1 MTDNYNLIAEQ
12 ENTTV
17 MAHYEALPREERGY
31 ESEAALEEAFIHQL
45 TQQGYERVNITS
57 EAALIEN
64 LRRQIDRLNGL
75 TLSDAEWKQLF
86 QKEIASPQMTIE
98 DKTERIQRKEIVN
111 ITMDDGSSQ
120 NIRLIDKRNIH
131 NNHLQVLNQYVPEG
145 GSHENRYDVTILV
158 NGLPL
163 VHCELKRRGVP
174 LKEAFNQI
182 NRYERDSFWS
192 GSGLYDY
199 VQIFLISNGTETK
212 YYSNTT
218 RFAHVAEVLKQKRRI
233 KTQSQSFE
241 FTSYWADAE
250 NNLILDIRDF
260 TRTFLAKASLLNVL
274 TKYCVFTVDKN
285 LMVMRPYQIAATE
298 RILLRIRQAT
308 LNKWQG
314 SIKAGGYIWHTTGS
328 GKTLTSFKTAQL
340 AAELP
345 DIDKVLFVVD
355 RKDLDYQTMKEY
367 DNFEKGCAN
376 SNTSSNIL
384 QKQLNDATASK
395 KIIITTIQKLS
406 TLLKKKKEIKCA
418 DGNVVMI
425 FDECHRS
432 QFGDMHVAITKAFKK
447 YYIFGF
453 TGTPIFAKNAGAGKF
468 ANLRTTAQA
477 FGGEPDEQGKP
488 TRPLHAY
495 TIIDAIR
502 DKNVLQFKVDY
513 IQTVKAKDNIDDKKV
528 WGIDTDEALHSPQR
542 IANNVKYILEHYDR
556 KTKQQERYSYSVIT
570 NVVDVVR
577 SSKTQEEKQKMKLGG
592 FNSILCVDAIPTA
605 IQYYREFQKQQESM
619 PESQRLRI
627 ATIFTYST
635 NEAEDEMG
643 TFGDEDPAGSEQLDA
658 TSRDFLDNV
667 AIKEYNSIFNTKYST
682 DSEKFQNYY
691 KDLSLR
697 MKNREV
703 DLLIVVSM
711 FLTGFD
717 AKTLN
722 TLWVDKNL
730 KMHGLLQAYS
740 RTNRILNSIKDCGNI
755 VCFRNLEDATNE
767 SFALFGDKDA
777 AGVVL
782 MRPFKDYYFGF
793 EDDKGKHVFGYKEIA
808 EMLLGNYPLPIN
820 PMDFTDEQKK
830 EFVKLFGGML
840 KMQNLLS
847 AFDEFTPEKQIV
859 SDFDRQDYLSWY
871 INLHDEM
878 RQKPGEEKDSINDD
892 LIFEM
897 ELVKQIQ
904 INIPFILQLVKQY
917 HDDNCQDKTIIA
929 KIQKAIDS
937 SPDMRDKKDLIMA
950 FIDKMTPTPA
960 GGDIVGDWDEYVE
973 KQRDAELSA
982 IIREEGLK
990 VKETRAFVN
999 QSLADG
1005 YVTSTG
1011 LAITKVLPPMPVF
1024 GKGAANREQKKKT
1037 VLEKLTA
1044 FFNKYFTL
1052 SSAPVAVETLQPLK
1066 LDNVEND
1073 DDVRNLIF
1081 NRLTMN
1087 ADTTDYELKRE
1098 VMEEYGQ
1105 RYPDMKDQDWQRII
1119 ADYTP
1124 MVREASKPR
1133 IISMGF
1139 DKAAED
1145 SLPLI
1150 PDE

>member
-1 MTDNYNLIAEQ
+1 MDKYNLIAEQ
-12 ENTTV
+12 EHSTV
-17 MAHYEALPREERGY
+17 MAHYDALPREEGAY
-31 ESEAALEEAFIHQL
+31 QSEAALEESFIRQL
-45 TQQGYERVNITS
+45 KEQGYERVNITT
-57 EAALIEN
+57 EADLTEN
-64 LRRQIDRLNGL
+64 LREQICRLNGL
-75 TLSDAEWKQLF
+75 TLSDGEWKRLF
-86 QKEIASPQMTIE
+86 EKEIASPQMTIE

-120 NIRLIDKRNIH
+120 NIKLIDKRNIH

-145 GSHENRYDVTILV
+145 GNHANRYDVTILV

-192 GSGLYDY
+192 GCGLYDY
-199 VQIFLISNGTETK
+199 VQVFLISNGTETK

-218 RFAHVAEVLKQKRRI
+218 RFAHVAEMNKQRRRI
-233 KTQSQSFE
+233 KTQSLSFE

-260 TRTFLAKASLLNVL
+260 TRTFLAKTTLLNVL

-314 SIKAGGYIWHTTGS
+314 SIRAGGYIWHTTGS

-345 DIDKVLFVVD
+345 YVDKVLFVVD

-376 SNTSSNIL
+376 SNTNSNIL
-384 QKQLNDATASK
+384 QKQLNDSTAEK
-395 KIIITTIQKLS
+395 RIIITTIQKLS
-406 TLLKKKKEIKCA
+406 SLLRKKKEIKCA

-432 QFGDMHVAITKAFKK
+432 QFGEMHVDIVKAFKK

-453 TGTPIFAKNAGAGKF
+453 TGTPIFAKNAGIGKF

-477 FGGEPDEQGKP
+477 FGGELDEDGKP
-488 TRPLHAY
+488 TRPLHTY

-502 DKNVLQFKVDY
+502 DKNVLKFKVDY
-513 IQTVKAKDNIDDKKV
+513 IKTVKAKDDIADKKV

-542 IANNVKYILEHYDR
+542 IANNVRYILEHYGQ
-556 KTKQQERYSYSVIT
+556 KTKQTERYSYSVIK
-570 NVVDVVR
+570 NVVDVAK
-577 SSKTQEEKQKMKLGG
+577 SNKTQEEKQKVRLEG
-592 FNSILCVDAIPTA
+592 FNSIFCVDAIPTA
-605 IQYYREFQKQQESM
+605 IQYYKEFQRQQADL
-619 PESQRLRI
+619 PEAQRLRI
-627 ATIFTYST
+627 ATIFTYAA
-635 NEAEDEMG
+635 NEGEDETG

-667 AIKEYNSIFNTKYST
+667 AIKEYNSMFNTKYST

-755 VCFRNLEDATNE
+755 VCFRNLEEATNE

-782 MRPFKDYYFGF
+782 MRPFKDYYFGY
-793 EDDKGKHVFGYKEIA
+793 EDEKGKHVFGYKEIA
-808 EMLLGNYPLPIN
+808 EMLTENFPLPIN
-820 PMDFTDEQKK
+820 PMNFTDEEKK
-830 EFVKLFGGML
+830 EFVKLFGGLL

-847 AFDEFTPEKQIV
+847 VFDEFTEDKQIV
-859 SDFDRQDYLSWY
+859 SDFDRQDYQTWY
-871 INLHDEM
+871 INLHEEM
-878 RQKPGEEKDSINDD
+878 RKNTGGEKDNIEDD

-904 INIPFILQLVKQY
+904 INIPYILQLIQQY
-917 HDDNCQDKTIIA
+917 HDENCQDKTIIA
-929 KIQKAIDS
+929 KIQKAIGS
-937 SPDMRDKKDLIMA
+937 SPDLRDKKDLIMA
-950 FIDKMTPTPA
+950 FIEKMTPTPP
-960 GGDIVGDWDEYVE
+960 GSDIESNWDEYVE
-973 KQRDAELSA
+973 LQRDAELSA

-990 VKETRAFVN
+990 AKETRAFMN

-1005 YVTSTG
+1005 YVTTTG

-1052 SSAPVAVETLQPLK
+1052 SSAPVAAETLQPLK

-1139 DKAAED
+1139 DKAAEK
-1145 SLPLI
+1145 
-1150 PDE
+1150 DEK

>member
-1 MTDNYNLIAEQ
+1 MDKYNVIAEQ
-12 ENTTV
+12 EHTTV
-17 MAHYEALPREERGY
+17 MSHYEALPREERGY
-31 ESEAALEEAFIHQL
+31 QSEAALENAFIHQL
-45 TQQGYERVNITS
+45 KEQGYERVNITS
-57 EAALIEN
+57 EQELISN
-64 LRRQIDRLNGL
+64 LRRQMERLNGL
-75 TLSDAEWKQLF
+75 TLSDSEWKQLF
-86 QKEIASPQMTIE
+86 EQHIASPQMTIE
-98 DKTERIQRKEIVN
+98 DKTERIQRTEIVN
-111 ITMDDGSSQ
+111 ITLDNGSSQ
-120 NIRLIDKRNIH
+120 NIKLIDKKDIH

-145 GSHENRYDVTILV
+145 GAHANRYDVTILV

-218 RFAHVAEVLKQKRRI
+218 RFAHVAEVNKQKRRI

-241 FTSYWADAE
+241 FTSYWSDAE
-250 NNLILDIRDF
+250 NNAILDIRDF
-260 TRTFLAKASLLNVL
+260 TRTFLAKASLLNIL

-298 RILLRIRQAT
+298 RILLRIKQAT
-308 LNKWQG
+308 MNNWQG
-314 SIKAGGYIWHTTGS
+314 SIRAGGYIWHTTGS

-340 AAELP
+340 AAQLP
-345 DIDKVLFVVD
+345 YVDKVLFVVD

-384 QKQLNDATASK
+384 QRQLNDTTESK

-406 TLLKKKKEIKCA
+406 SLLKKDKEIKCA
-418 DGNVVMI
+418 TGNVVMI

-432 QFGDMHVAITKAFKK
+432 QFGDMHVMITRKFKK

-477 FGGEPDEQGKP
+477 FGGEPDEEGKP
-488 TRPLHAY
+488 TRPLHSY

-513 IQTVKAKDNIDDKKV
+513 IQTVKAKNNITDKQV
-528 WGIDTDEALHSPQR
+528 WGIETEEALASPKR
-542 IANNVKYILEHYDR
+542 IANNVAYILDHFAQ
-556 KTKQQERYSYSVIT
+556 KTKRQERYTYSVIK
-570 NVVDVVR
+570 NVVEVAKDN
-577 SSKTQEEKQKMKLGG
+577 KTQEQKQKNMLGG
-592 FNSILCVDAIPTA
+592 FNSIFCVDSIPTA
-605 IQYYREFQKQQESM
+605 IKYYKEFQRQQAEKH
-619 PESQRLRI
+619 ETERLRI
-627 ATIFTYST
+627 ATIFTYSA
-635 NEAEDEMG
+635 NEAEDEASG
-643 TFGDEDPAGSEQLDA
+643 IIEDEDPAATDGLDA
-658 TSRDFLDNV
+658 TSREFLEG
-667 AIKEYNSIFNTKYST
+667 AIADYNRIFGTKYST

-697 MKNREV
+697 MKNREI
-703 DLLIVVSM
+703 DLLLVVSM

-777 AGVVL
+777 AGMVL
-782 MRPFKDYYFGF
+782 MRPFSDYYYGY
-793 EDDKGKHVFGYKEIA
+793 EDEKGKHVHGYKEIVDA
-808 EMLLGNYPLPIN
+808 LLERFSLPIN
-820 PMDFTDEQKK
+820 PANFTLEQKK
-830 EFVKLFGGML
+830 DFVRLFGGFL
-840 KMQNLLS
+840 KMQNLLG
-847 AFDEFTPEKQIV
+847 AFDEFTPEMKII
-859 SDFDRQDYLSWY
+859 SEFDRQDYTTWY
-871 INLHDEM
+871 NNLHDEL
-878 RQKPGEEKDSINDD
+878 RKPQGGDKESIEDD

-904 INIPFILQLVKQY
+904 INIPYILQLVREY
-917 HDDNCQDKTIIA
+917 HDKNCQDKTIIA

-937 SPDMRDKKDLIMA
+937 SPDLRDKKKLIMD
-950 FIDKMTPTPA
+950 FIDKMTPSS
-960 GGDIVGDWDEYVE
+960 GSGQSEINDEWNEYVE
-973 KQRDAELSA
+973 QQKQQELQTIIAEENL
-982 IIREEGLK
+982 RPEETK
-990 VKETRAFVN
+990 KFIA
-999 QSLADG
+999 QSFADG
-1005 YVTSTG
+1005 FVTTTG
-1011 LAITKVLPPMPVF
+1011 VAITKVLPPMPVF
-1024 GKGAANREQKKKT
+1024 GSGKVNREEKKKT

-1044 FFNKYFTL
+1044 FFTKYF
-1052 SSAPVAVETLQPLK
+1052 
-1066 LDNVEND
+1066 N
-1073 DDVRNLIF
+1073 I
-1081 NRLTMN
+1081 
-1087 ADTTDYELKRE
+1087 
-1098 VMEEYGQ
+1098 
-1105 RYPDMKDQDWQRII
+1105 
-1119 ADYTP
+1119 
-1124 MVREASKPR
+1124 
-1133 IISMGF
+1133 
-1139 DKAAED
+1139 
-1145 SLPLI
+1145 
-1150 PDE
+1150 